1 MSILTLQMPARQV
14 VMNVA
19 DNTLVYDG
27 QNFVAP
33 EDAKYVMLYDI
44 PVDALSLPFQYPA
57 VHFQTNAAN
66 KCAVLA
72 YNGTT
77 EPSTSPEV
85 IHVGDPSMGLC
96 ICGITCQGVNLA
108 YVKVTNE
115 EP

>member
-33 EDAKYVMLYDI
+33 EDAKYVMLYAVPI
-44 PVDALSLPFQYPA
+44 TAMNLPFQYPA
-57 VHFQTNAAN
+57 IQFQTSAAN

-72 YNGTT
+72 YNGTS

-85 IHVGDPSMGLC
+85 VHVDDPSLGMC